1 MAEEKN
7 KDIESSVESSEEMV
21 SEEVVETAEETVKE
35 ESVEESAEKTAEPQ
49 RPKSANLKQQGDDD
63 PHWYVVHTYS
73 GYEDK
78 VVRDIQNTIR
88 SRHLEDQ
95 MFDVTVPVETV
106 IEDVRDKNG
115 NIVKN
120 KKGIAEKKTKTRKKF
135 PGYVL
140 VHMIKN
146 DVTWYVVRNSLGVTG
161 FVGPG
166 SEPVPLT
173 DIELLKLGIKVEGL
187 SIDVEPGDHVKVVA
201 GEWENFE
208 GVVKTVNNSKRT
220 VIIPFEMSGGRLT
233 DVEIDIDVIQKIEE

>member
-88 SRHLEDQ
+88 
-95 MFDVTVPVETV
+95 
-106 IEDVRDKNG
+106 
-115 NIVKN
+115 
-120 KKGIAEKKTKTRKKF
+120 RK
-135 PGYVL
+135 L
-140 VHMIKN
+140 HI
-146 DVTWYVVRNSLGVTG
+146 
-161 FVGPG
+161 
-166 SEPVPLT
+166 
-173 DIELLKLGIKVEGL
+173 
-187 SIDVEPGDHVKVVA
+187 
-201 GEWENFE
+201 
-208 GVVKTVNNSKRT
+208 
-220 VIIPFEMSGGRLT
+220 
-233 DVEIDIDVIQKIEE
+233 